1 MIERLFE
8 LFEAACTLASLS
20 LKEILCLLCLL
31 AGFLLLIF
39 NFWIGILIIAAGAIA
54 WMYYTISGIFD
65 DSEKAPDGSFDENHD
80 GSAAADGPARAK
92 TRRCQS
98 PDHTPAYKEVVDESG
113 YSKLIVFLSIAA
125 ALLILIGGGIIAGM
139 AN

>member
-39 NFWIGILIIAAGAIA
+39 NFWLGIFIIAAVAIA
-54 WMYYTISGIFD
+54 WVYYIVSGIFD
-65 DSEKAPDGSFDENHD
+65 DSEEVPDSSLDENHD
-80 GSAAADGPARAK
+80 GSAAADEPARAK

-98 PDHTPAYKEVVDESG
+98 PDNTPAYKEVVDESG

-125 ALLILIGGGIIAGM
+125 ALLILIGDGIIAGM

>member
-1 MIERLFE
+1 MFEGVFALFE
-8 LFEAACTLASLS
+8 IACTLASLS

-39 NFWIGILIIAAGAIA
+39 NFWIGILIMSAGAIA
-54 WMYYTISGIFD
+54 WRYCSVSGIFN
-65 DSEKAPDGSFDENHD
+65 DSEESPDSSLGENHD
-80 GSAAADGPARAK
+80 GSDAADGPARAK
-92 TRRCQS
+92 PRRCQS

-113 YSKLIVFLSIAA
+113 YSKFIVFLSIAA
-125 ALLILIGGGIIAGM
+125 ALLILIGGGIMAGM